1 MYTYCVLQMRDA
13 IDRTSNDSN
22 IRVVILRSEVPGI
35 FCAGADLKE
44 RVKMKVD
51 EMYSSSTY
59 RLPYIL
65 YKLSI

>member
-1 MYTYCVLQMRDA
+1 MYAYRVLQMRDA

-59 RLPYIL
+59 SLPYIL